1 MEELSMNSENEF
13 LNWGDSFVAQENE
26 FVVLPEGEYQFTVTG
41 FERKNYDGNSD
52 KIPNGTPYAEL
63 SLEFTGNEGKTT
75 VTERLYLLKRL
86 SWKLTEFFGSIG
98 QNPVNGQAFNPNWN
112 TVLGSTGRAELVVN
126 SYKNKDGQDR
136 KNNRVKKFLKPAEAE
151 IGQSAPVQNQQP
163 TQQTGFQPGAF

>member
-1 MEELSMNSENEF
+1 MNNENEF

-26 FVVLPEGEYQFTVTG
+26 FVVLPEGQYQFTVTG

-112 TVLGSTGRAELVVN
+112 AVLGSTGEAELVIN
-126 SYKNKDGQDR
+126 NYKNKDGQDCQ
-136 KNNRVKKFLKPAEAE
+136 NNRVKKFLKLENVQKT
-151 IGQSAPVQNQQP
+151 QSAPDQNQQP
-163 TQQTGFQPGAF
+163 TQQSNSWNGAF